1 MKYIGLDLG
10 SRTLG
15 VAISDVLGMLAHA
28 YETFRFEEDRYDLA
42 VSYTI
47 ELCKKEGVKTV
58 VLGYPKHMNGDRG
71 IRAHISEDFKEKI
84 ESQSD
89 IKVVLADE
97 RLTTVIVDRAMIS
110 GSPRHHRSY
119 CRWQDRPLPRHCRE
133 SRHTDYQ
140 CRLATNLPRHADRN
154 GSSHGEPARTCE
166 ALFRRHAR
174 HRCLLQ
180 RLHV

>member
-1 MKYIGLDLG
+1 MKYIGLELG

-28 YETFRFEEDRYDLA
+28 YETFRFEEDRYELA

-110 GSPRHHRSY
+110 GNVNRKNRKEKKDEMAAVVILQNY
-119 CRWQDRPLPRHCRE
+119 LDRL
-133 SRHTDYQ
+133 S
-140 CRLATNLPRHADRN
+140 
-154 GSSHGEPARTCE
+154 
-166 ALFRRHAR
+166 F
-174 HRCLLQ
+174 
-180 RLHV
+180 